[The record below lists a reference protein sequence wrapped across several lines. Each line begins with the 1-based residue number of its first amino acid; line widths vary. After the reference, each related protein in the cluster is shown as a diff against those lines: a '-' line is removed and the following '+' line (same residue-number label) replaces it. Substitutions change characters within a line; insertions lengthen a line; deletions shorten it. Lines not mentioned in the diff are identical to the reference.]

1 MPNSAVTGVTVP
13 PLFTHVHS
21 RVCGLAFSVTGP
33 VRGAHRVRL
42 RAYFLSYPNVPVKGV
57 EPLTSWF
64 VAKHSIR
71 LSYTGIG
78 TVDLCYSTHYRGPQ
92 TVGLR

>member
-1 MPNSAVTGVTVP
+1 MNPTTHAVN
-13 PLFTHVHS
+13 
-21 RVCGLAFSVTGP
+21 
-33 VRGAHRVRL
+33 RL
-42 RAYFLSYPNVPVKGV
+42 YYTLTLTLLSHPNVPVKGV

-71 LSYTGIG
+71 LSYTGIK
-78 TVDLCYSTHYRGPQ
+78 TVDLCYSTPYQCPQ